1 MTDYIS
7 REAALNFETSVEC
20 KPERLEAVMEGM
32 AIYGEYLKGLQVVD
46 AVPVVRCADC
56 KWLQCNIKWFQRNMR
71 PDGHLPKGV
80 DEYECRHWCG
90 GCNPTDFCSYGERKD
105 GADNG

>member
-1 MTDYIS
+1 MRLIDADALLEQMKKLYQKRSEESNMTGD
-7 REAALNFETSVEC
+7 RSVC
-20 KPERLEAVMEGM
+20 VTWNDAVFC
-32 AIYGEYLKGLQVVD
+32 INDSPTID

-56 KWLQCNIKWFQRNMR
+56 KWLQCNMR
-71 PDGHLPKGV
+71 PDGHLPNGV

-90 GCNPTDFCSYGERKD
+90 GCDPTDFCSYGERKD